1 MSKLEILN
9 TVNKFRY
16 DYGKNNTIEG
26 INLIYMVNFCI
37 KHNLPDFDE
46 VLYDVLRR
54 YPTSI
59 EI

>member
-1 MSKLEILN
+1 MSKLEKLN

-16 DYGKNNTIEG
+16 DYGKNNTIGG

-37 KHNLPDFDE
+37 KHNLMDFDE
-46 VLYDVLRR
+46 ILYDVLRR
-54 YPTSI
+54 YPTNV